1 MFKGTLGDP
10 LLTLHSEPYI
20 YDNSIGSIS
29 ILFRAKYRKICRLH
43 RHFCHKSICLEANKV
58 SKFSKNQSLI
68 FTKKYILKADRHI
81 QKDILKDFFYFG
93 TNKKTAAIVAERS
106 RVSTFVVDSSRAI
119 RVDGPEFESRQG
131 MADKE

>member
-20 YDNSIGSIS
+20 YDNLTGSIS

-68 FTKKYILKADRHI
+68 FTKKIHLK
-81 QKDILKDFFYFG
+81 
-93 TNKKTAAIVAERS
+93 
-106 RVSTFVVDSSRAI
+106 
-119 RVDGPEFESRQG
+119 SRQTHSG
-131 MADKE
+131 RHFGRIFLFLDKQKNRQINERERESSKEMGFLNPNFPLSGESGGAV